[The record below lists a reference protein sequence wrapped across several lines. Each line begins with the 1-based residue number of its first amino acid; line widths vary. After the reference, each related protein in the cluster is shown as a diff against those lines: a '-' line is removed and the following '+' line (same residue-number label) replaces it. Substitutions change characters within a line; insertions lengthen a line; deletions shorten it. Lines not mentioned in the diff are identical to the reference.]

1 MGIPGFSTWLRQ
13 RYPEAFEDPKSS
25 RRHDAVYVYYLHFDS
40 ICYDL
45 DESHELFA
53 SVLQVY

>member
-25 RRHDAVYVYYLHFDS
+25 RSHDAVYVDYFEFYALK
-40 ICYDL
+40 YDFYVY
-45 DESHELFA
+45 SW
-53 SVLQVY
+53 VL